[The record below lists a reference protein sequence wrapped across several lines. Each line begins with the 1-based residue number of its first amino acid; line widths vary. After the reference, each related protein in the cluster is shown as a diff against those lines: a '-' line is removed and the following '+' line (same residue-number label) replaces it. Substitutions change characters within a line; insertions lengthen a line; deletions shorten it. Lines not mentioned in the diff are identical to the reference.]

1 MSVIKEFDLF
11 IDGLLNR
18 AVEEFKSS
26 SEYDL
31 LKEKLNVMGREWDTM
46 LSKAEKD
53 FAIEC
58 FALIRQ
64 VPGKEEQYVYSKGL
78 KDCAYN

>member
-31 LKEKLNVMGREWDTM
+31 LKEKLNVMGRE
-46 LSKAEKD
+46 
-53 FAIEC
+53 
-58 FALIRQ
+58 
-64 VPGKEEQYVYSKGL
+64 
-78 KDCAYN
+78 